1 MDIFANDI
9 DLNGNEFKKLRAEN
23 LLSLPTATSSDVGR
37 IVMNTG
43 IGKFYGYDGTNW
55 IPFEGGVGGG
65 SPYVLPTATD
75 TLLGG
80 VKIGNNID
88 IDIDGVISVSDF
100 PVKQN
105 DTLGS
110 LYWDYFRDQSFFG
123 QAGFGSVDFSF
134 SLSPSTVLG
143 PTGQYSFT
151 QGLGVEASG
160 YAAIAFGNSNV
171 SSGTFSW
178 ASGYEN
184 TNSSYAGFVHGYS
197 NNLTANGYGNIF
209 GIGNDSNTSG
219 GIMAGIALI
228 STGGTKGN
236 ASPFMNCGVG
246 LSGVAAG
253 GDCNVASTTVIVNI
267 LEI

>member
-110 LYWDYFRDQSFFG
+110 LYWDY
-123 QAGFGSVDFSF
+123 
-134 SLSPSTVLG
+134 
-143 PTGQYSFT
+143 
-151 QGLGVEASG
+151 
-160 YAAIAFGNSNV
+160 
-171 SSGTFSW
+171 
-178 ASGYEN
+178 
-184 TNSSYAGFVHGYS
+184 
-197 NNLTANGYGNIF
+197 
-209 GIGNDSNTSG
+209 
-219 GIMAGIALI
+219 
-228 STGGTKGN
+228 
-236 ASPFMNCGVG
+236 
-246 LSGVAAG
+246 
-253 GDCNVASTTVIVNI
+253 
-267 LEI
+267 LEIKAFLGKQDLDLLTLVLAFHHLLYLALLDSIHLHKVLR